1 MPPGSQP
8 QQLAPFRTPIF
19 PSLGPFQLARFV
31 RWEIAALFVIGVTF
45 WGDFFLHQPDIVHYA
60 YKMDF
65 LGIYVGPRAV
75 ATGLGPQ
82 LYELPVQKAISA
94 EAIRPYERS
103 VMPFVYPAYV
113 AVALRPLGSL
123 AFRTAVKVWLFLN
136 LAAIFWSGTRLS
148 RLFTRTP
155 FDRLAIL
162 AVCFAWTPLQLT
174 LVQGQMGMWAT
185 VGFIEGL
192 IALRSGK
199 AWRAGLWLSLG
210 LLKPQL
216 VLFPLLLLLIWRC
229 WQAVAAFLTVAV
241 AVLGVSFAAIG
252 FWVTKYLNFLAEYNR
267 RGPELSLYPIAMQ
280 NWRGFASWLFGTD
293 YGPAVITFT
302 VTLTALSVAVLWLI
316 SRDRPIKASH
326 EFQFSTRR
334 EAQYAVAIIL
344 GLLGSPHLYMHDWVA
359 ALPAGFI
366 LWCGARERFAKFPG
380 DRHAI
385 VLLWLIGLAPL
396 VFFAKQFI
404 AKGPMVAIYGL
415 ILVGAA
421 IAMTGFRSNATQS
434 AEA

>member
-1 MPPGSQP
+1 MPQGSQP
-8 QQLAPFRTPIF
+8 QQPAPFRTLIF

-31 RWEIAALFVIGVTF
+31 RWEVAALFVIGVTF
-45 WGDFFLHQPDIVHYA
+45 WGAFFVHQPDIVHYA

-75 ATGLGPQ
+75 AAGLGSQ
-82 LYELPVQKAISA
+82 IYELPVQKAISA

-123 AFRTAVKVWLFLN
+123 TFGTAVKVWLFIN
-136 LAAIFWSGTRLS
+136 LAAIFWSGIRLS
-148 RLFTRTP
+148 RLFGCTS
-155 FDRLAIL
+155 FDRLAII
-162 AVCFAWTPLQLT
+162 AACFAWTPLQLT

-185 VGFIEGL
+185 VGFVEGL
-192 IALRSGK
+192 IALRSRQP
-199 AWRAGLWLSLG
+199 WRAGLWLSLG

-216 VLFPLLLLLIWRC
+216 VLFPVLLFVIWRC
-229 WQAVAAFLTVAV
+229 WRAVAAFLAVAV
-241 AVLGVSFAAIG
+241 AVLGISFAAIG

-302 VTLTALSVAVLWLI
+302 LALTALSVAVLWLI
-316 SRDRPIKASH
+316 SRDGPVMASH
-326 EFQFSTRR
+326 EFQLSARH

-344 GLLGSPHLYMHDWVA
+344 GLLSSPHLYMHDWVA

-366 LWCGARERFAKFPG
+366 LWCCARERFAKFSW
-380 DRHAI
+380 DRRAS

-396 VFFAKQFI
+396 VFFTKQFI

-415 ILVGAA
+415 ILVSAA
-421 IAMTGFRSNATQS
+421 IAMVGFRSDATQS